1 MPRSM
6 RLVRFMVQ
14 SLKVVTIL
22 AMAIGV
28 AVGGRQFFDYY
39 VDRQADPATGRPV
52 AFSVGEEDDGAVI
65 AVRLQES
72 GLIRSEFY
80 FSSQLRVT
88 SGQLRPGEYTL
99 RRGMSVNQII
109 DRITDDG
116 DAAEDDAQNAA
127 DASAPRGDQVTFQE
141 GLRLEEF
148 AAIVEDSG
156 LIEGG
161 GEAFLEAARQDWSGE
176 FDFLAGAPSVEGFLF
191 PDTYT
196 LTTEMAAEDVVRQ
209 MLQQFDAVFTAD
221 LRRQAEDRG
230 LTVLE
235 VVTLA
240 SIVERETADPS
251 ERGTIAG
258 TYLNRVDSVDT
269 NGTFGADPTVQYI
282 LGTEADWW
290 PELEP
295 DQQFAPE
302 TDTPYNT
309 YVASGFPPGP
319 ICNPGQASLEAAV
332 NPEEVP
338 FLYFVARNDGTGLHE
353 FAETYDQHLINIE
366 LYQNGGG

>member
-1 MPRSM
+1 M
-6 RLVRFMVQ
+6 VRFMVQ

-22 AMAIGV
+22 AMATVV

-39 VDRQADPATGRPV
+39 VDQQADPTTGRPV
-52 AFSVGEEDDGAVI
+52 AFSVGEEPDGAVI
-65 AVRLQES
+65 AAELREA

-148 AAIVEDSG
+148 AELVEASG

-161 GEAFLEAARQDWSGE
+161 GEAFLEAAGQDWSEE
-176 FDFLAGAPSVEGFLF
+176 FDFLDGAPSVEGFLF

-209 MLQQFDAVFTAD
+209 MLQQFDAVFNAD

-235 VVTLA
+235 AVTLA

-251 ERGTIAG
+251 ERATIAG
-258 TYLNRVDSVDT
+258 TYLNRLDSVDT

-290 PELEP
+290 PELDP

-309 YVASGFPPGP
+309 YVADGFPPGP
-319 ICNPGQASLEAAV
+319 ICNPGEASLEAAI

-366 LYQNGGG
+366 RFQNGDG

>member
-1 MPRSM
+1 M
-6 RLVRFMVQ
+6 VRFMVQ
-14 SLKVVTIL
+14 SLKVATIV
-22 AMAIGV
+22 AMAVVV

-39 VDRQADPATGRPV
+39 VDRQADPAAGRPV
-52 AFSVGEEDDGAVI
+52 AFSVGEEEDGAVI
-65 AVRLQES
+65 GTRLREA

-80 FSSQLRVT
+80 FSSQLRLT

-116 DAAEDDAQNAA
+116 DAAQDDAQNAA
-127 DASAPRGDQVTFQE
+127 DASAPRGDQITFPE
-141 GLRLEEF
+141 GLRMEEF
-148 AAIVEDSG
+148 AAIIEDSG

-161 GEAFLEAARQDWSGE
+161 GDAFLEAARQDWSGE

-196 LTTEMAAEDVVRQ
+196 LTTEMTAEDVVRQ
-209 MLQQFDAVFTAD
+209 MLQQFDAVFTED

-230 LTVLE
+230 LTTLE

-251 ERGTIAG
+251 ERGRIAG
-258 TYLNRVDSVDT
+258 TYLNRVDSADT
-269 NGTFGADPTVQYI
+269 NGTFGADPTVQYV

-295 DQQFAPE
+295 DQPTEDPA
-302 TDTPYNT
+302 TDSPYNT
-309 YVASGFPPGP
+309 YRYSGFPPGP
-319 ICNPGQASLEAAV
+319 ICSPGQASLEAAV
-332 NPEEVP
+332 NPEDVP
-338 FLYFVARNDGTGLHE
+338 YLYFVARNDGTGLHE

-366 LYQNGGG
+366 TYQNGGG

>member
-1 MPRSM
+1 
-6 RLVRFMVQ
+6 
-14 SLKVVTIL
+14 
-22 AMAIGV
+22 
-28 AVGGRQFFDYY
+28 
-39 VDRQADPATGRPV
+39 
-52 AFSVGEEDDGAVI
+52 
-65 AVRLQES
+65 
-72 GLIRSEFY
+72 
-80 FSSQLRVT
+80 
-88 SGQLRPGEYTL
+88 
-99 RRGMSVNQII
+99 
-109 DRITDDG
+109 
-116 DAAEDDAQNAA
+116 
-127 DASAPRGDQVTFQE
+127 ASAPRGDQITFQE
-141 GLRLEEF
+141 GLRMEEF
-148 AAIVEDSG
+148 AAIVEESG

-161 GEAFLEAARQDWSGE
+161 GEAFLEAAGQDWSDE
-176 FDFLAGAPSVEGFLF
+176 FDFVAGAPSVEGFLF

-209 MLQQFDAVFTAD
+209 MLQQFDAVFNAD

-235 VVTLA
+235 AVTLA

-258 TYLNRVDSVDT
+258 TYLNRFDSVDT

-302 TDTPYNT
+302 TDSPYNT
-309 YVASGFPPGP
+309 YVAEGFPPGP
-319 ICNPGQASLEAAV
+319 ICNPGEASLEAAI

-366 LYQNGGG
+366 RFQNGDGSWGAGMGKTAARVT